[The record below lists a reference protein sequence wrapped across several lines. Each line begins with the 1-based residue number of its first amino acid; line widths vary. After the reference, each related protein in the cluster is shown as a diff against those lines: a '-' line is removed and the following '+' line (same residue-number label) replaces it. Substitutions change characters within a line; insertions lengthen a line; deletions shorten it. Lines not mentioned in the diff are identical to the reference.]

1 MESTVDPLPHV
12 SLSGTPREYGVA
24 LGKATRSRIEHS
36 LKTYRR
42 TFELCDISWQEATD
56 KATGYRRI
64 VEQHCPHLLEELD
77 GLAEGSGFDAAD
89 LFTLNCRTEILP
101 SNFLARAMASA
112 NNSIGNKNTH
122 ANECT
127 SFAFTN
133 KHSPVETSP
142 VWLSQNWDWV
152 GMQRQ
157 ALVVVEAKQTG
168 RPAYITVTEAG
179 MLAKI
184 GLNQQ
189 GFGVTLNILRSHED
203 GQHIGMPVHFFLR
216 ALLDCNS
223 VHEACDFAASL
234 PFASSSNVMIAQ
246 SATNERRAEIASIE
260 LSPNGCKILRSVND
274 RLCHTNHF
282 LHPEL
287 TANDAG
293 IEGNLST
300 VRRLKTAEKYL
311 ASLQDFEDIKVLLSD
326 TSGGAESICR
336 FADPSLPEIAQIETV
351 VGVAM
356 NLTDNTLWVTAAQP
370 SVSEFIEHR
379 LQQ

>member
-1 MESTVDPLPHV
+1 
-12 SLSGTPREYGVA
+12 
-24 LGKATRSRIEHS
+24 
-36 LKTYRR
+36 
-42 TFELCDISWQEATD
+42 
-56 KATGYRRI
+56 
-64 VEQHCPHLLEELD
+64 
-77 GLAEGSGFDAAD
+77 
-89 LFTLNCRTEILP
+89 
-101 SNFLARAMASA
+101 
-112 NNSIGNKNTH
+112 
-122 ANECT
+122 
-127 SFAFTN
+127 
-133 KHSPVETSP
+133 
-142 VWLSQNWDWV
+142 
-152 GMQRQ
+152 
-157 ALVVVEAKQTG
+157 
-168 RPAYITVTEAG
+168 
-179 MLAKI
+179 
-184 GLNQQ
+184 
-189 GFGVTLNILRSHED
+189 
-203 GQHIGMPVHFFLR
+203 MPVHFFLR

-356 NLTDNTLWVTAAQP
+356 NLTDNTLWVTGAQP

-379 LQQ
+379 L